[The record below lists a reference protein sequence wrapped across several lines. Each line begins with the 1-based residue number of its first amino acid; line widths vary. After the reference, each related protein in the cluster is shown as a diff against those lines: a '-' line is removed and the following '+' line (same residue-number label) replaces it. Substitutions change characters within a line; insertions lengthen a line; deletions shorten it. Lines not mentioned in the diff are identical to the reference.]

1 MRQVH
6 RRRAFTLIELL
17 VVVAIIALLIA
28 ICSRAWGGA
37 GPGQELR
44 LSVESAF
51 QRLGA
56 VQLCEPIRRK
66 AAGRRRDGRPALL
79 GHGSHLTDNLM
90 GTNGIIRKTYYCP
103 MNPNQ
108 NVDNLWAMDGGA
120 VGSTSTHRVL
130 GYFYL
135 ISRGNASITGL
146 KAPKYAK
153 LTTSPQGTTEDQ
165 ELDHRHHDFGHHEH
179 PVHQHPLQ
187 RRRRRKPGTSHLTRT
202 KPTLRT
208 SCSWMGTPM
217 GEDSAN
223 CRSGSNPPMSAR
235 QIRVRVVLTAA
246 GRGPDRGGVYR

>member
-28 ICSRAWGGA
+28 ILLPS
-37 GPGQELR
+37 
-44 LSVESAF
+44 
-51 QRLGA
+51 LGA
-56 VQLCEPIRRK
+56 ARDRAKNSVCLSNLHSNGLALFNYANQFAGKLPADGVTEGQLFWDME
-66 AAGRRRDGRPALL
+66 AN
-79 GHGSHLTDNLM
+79 LTDNLM

-165 ELDHRHHDFGHHEH
+165 ELITDITISDTTSTLFTSIHFSGGGG
-179 PVHQHPLQ
+179 VNL
-187 RRRRRKPGTSHLTRT
+187 GTSHLTRT
-202 KPTLRT
+202 KPTLSNILFLDGHADGRRF
-208 SCSWMGTPM
+208 
-217 GEDSAN
+217 GEL
-223 CRSGSNPPMSAR
+223 
-235 QIRVRVVLTAA
+235 QIRIKSTDVGAS
-246 GRGPDRGGVYR
+246 DSWYEWF